1 MSRRKRNKS
10 GGSKATADERR
21 CVSLPVIPG
30 GGTADAGA
38 RSGGGVVRKS
48 RTARWRAFSLIL
60 VHVLMIAHGVQWLIT
75 GRTVSPIEP
84 SESMY
89 TLNRGELNAGFI
101 FFGVAI
107 LATALLGRFVCG
119 WGCHLVAY
127 QDAASA
133 LLKRLGIKPKP
144 FRSRF
149 LFWAPLVLALY
160 MFVWPTVYRL
170 WFGIPAP
177 ELSNHLI
184 TTDFWKTF
192 PGVGIAVLTVLLCGF
207 AIVYLLGSKGFCT
220 YACPYGG
227 FFVLAERV
235 APGRIVVD
243 ANACEGCGHC
253 TAVCSSNVR
262 VHEEVDK
269 FGMVVDPGCMKCMD
283 CVSVCPKDALSFGFA
298 RPSLGAKP
306 ASPVK
311 PRVYDFSLGEEVLLF
326 GVALVALLIY
336 RGLYGLF
343 PLLLSMGMAGMTGY
357 LVLKGWRLIRD
368 SNVRLQSLTLKRG
381 CRLTGAGFVF
391 ACFVA
396 VLVLGLAH
404 SGVVRASSF
413 AGRRAIADLSLSD
426 DVWLSPEVL
435 AESLPAD
442 ERRDLER
449 AANHLRRADAW
460 GLLPV
465 LGVLEDRV
473 WAELALG
480 RVDEAERAVRR
491 IVDAWGDSAESYRGL
506 AGVLRKKGEDEAAF
520 RAYEK
525 ALSIDP
531 DYATVRAEFGAML
544 IELGQLQQAAELYEG
559 RDDVAPAA
567 RVNLGL
573 ALLRTNAL
581 AAGEAQLVAALEAD
595 PTSADAHYN
604 LGLVNLQSGRRTEAI
619 DHLSAA
625 TESDPSLGIAWYNL
639 AVATFMDARPAE
651 ALPAAKRASDLM
663 PNDPDA
669 FGFLAV
675 IHDALGNIEAAEEAR
690 RRAIELSPGQE

>member
-1 MSRRKRNKS
+1 MSRRKRKNS
-10 GGSKATADERR
+10 GRSSANAGAQR
-21 CVSLPVIPG
+21 CVSLPVISG
-30 GGTADAGA
+30 GGQAEGAA
-38 RSGGGVVRKS
+38 RSGGVMRKS
-48 RTARWRAFSLIL
+48 RSSRWRALSLIL
-60 VHVLMIAHGVQWLIT
+60 LHVLMIAHGVQWLMT
-75 GRTVSPIEP
+75 GTTVSPIEP

-101 FFGVAI
+101 FFSLAI
-107 LATALLGRFVCG
+107 LATAILGRFVCG

-133 LLKRLGIKPKP
+133 LLKRWGIKAKP

-149 LFWAPLVLALY
+149 LFWAPLALALY
-160 MFVWPTVYRL
+160 MFVWPAVYRA

-177 ELSNHLI
+177 ELSNHLV

-192 PGVGIAVLTVLLCGF
+192 PGIGIAVLTVLLCGF
-207 AIVYLLGSKGFCT
+207 AIVYLLGAKGFCT

-227 FFVLAERV
+227 FFVLADRI

-243 ANACEGCGHC
+243 PNACEGCGHC
-253 TAVCSSNVR
+253 TAVCTSNVR

-283 CVSVCPKDALSFGFA
+283 CVSVCPNDALSFGFA

-306 ASPVK
+306 SSPVK

-357 LVLKGWRLIRD
+357 LVLKAWRLMRD
-368 SNVRLQSLTLKRG
+368 SNVRLQSLTLRRG
-381 CRLTGAGFVF
+381 RRLTGAGVVF
-391 ACFVA
+391 GCFVA
-396 VLVLGLAH
+396 ALLLGLAH

-413 AGRRAIADLSLSD
+413 AGRRAIAALSLSD
-426 DVWLSPEVL
+426 DVWLSPEVV
-435 AESLPAD
+435 AESLPSED
-442 ERRDLER
+442 RHDLER
-449 AANHLRRADAW
+449 AAEHLRRADAW
-460 GLLPV
+460 GLLPMR
-465 LGVLEDRV
+465 GVLQDRV

-491 IVDAWGDSAESYRGL
+491 IVEAWSDSAESYRGL
-506 AGVLRKKGEDEAAF
+506 AGVLRKKGEDQAAF

-525 ALSIDP
+525 ALAIDP
-531 DYATVRAEFGAML
+531 GYATVRAEFGAML
-544 IELGQLQQAAELYEG
+544 IERNRLQEAVALYEG
-559 RDDVAPAA
+559 RGDVPAAA

-573 ALLRTNAL
+573 ALLRSNAL
-581 AAGEAQLVAALEAD
+581 AAGEGQLEAALDAD

-604 LGLVNLQSGRRTEAI
+604 LGLLTLQSGRRTEAI
-619 DHLSAA
+619 EHLSAA
-625 TESDPSLGIAWYNL
+625 TKSDPSLGIAWYNL
-639 AVATFMDARPAE
+639 AVATFMDARPAD
-651 ALPAAKRASDLM
+651 ALPAAKRATELL

-669 FGFLAV
+669 FGFLGV
-675 IHDALGNIEAAEEAR
+675 IHEALGNRVAAEEAKQT
-690 RRAIELSPGQE
+690 ASDLAAGK